1 MNVSDVKA
9 QAKEVQL
16 SLPRIDL
23 ADLAAEQLKADLRDF
38 FERVPE
44 PPAYR
49 RKDDPQLPVTT
60 VLLTEAALLW
70 ARILQLEA
78 DGSLAVWEQALE
90 GHVRAMTL
98 TLTGQL
104 ETAEQAWLG
113 ALQREKEAGTLRRA
127 WSRSDEIARPVFD
140 KLEGESR
147 YDARPAHAL
156 KVALPCPACREKDA
170 FEVSARVARH
180 SLRCRRCGVAFE
192 AYLAE
197 VRSFETKP
205 LGRGRRRFSFRLE
218 EPGGLPSRLD
228 FDSLV
233 EGELPAARGD
243 LLAFVYSASRDLKA
257 VSNLSSG
264 RLLWVQPGSLCFIA
278 TMAFG
283 EGAVE
288 LDAFRA
294 FRDRRL
300 LSRWWG
306 RQFVA
311 GYYRWGPPAARL
323 LGATEASRA
332 VTRGLL
338 KAIHRALV

>member
-1 MNVSDVKA
+1 MNVSDVKEK
-9 QAKEVQL
+9 AKAVR
-16 SLPRIDL
+16 STLPRVDL

-49 RKDDPQLPVTT
+49 RKDDPQLRETST
-60 VLLTEAALLW
+60 LLTEAQLLW

-78 DGSLAVWEQALE
+78 DSSLVIWEQALE
-90 GHVRAMTL
+90 GHVRALTL
-98 TLTGQL
+98 TLNGHL

-113 ALQREKEAGTLRRA
+113 ALQREKEAGTHRRA
-127 WSRSDEIARPVFD
+127 WSHSDEVLRPVFD
-140 KLEGESR
+140 KSAGESR
-147 YDARPAHAL
+147 YDGRPANAL
-156 KVALPCPACREKDA
+156 QVVLPCPACREKDV
-170 FEVSARVARH
+170 FDVSARAARH
-180 SLRCRRCGVAFE
+180 ALRCRRCKVAFE

-197 VRSFETKP
+197 VRSFEAKP

-243 LLAFVYSASRDLKA
+243 LLAFVYGASRDLKA
-257 VSNLSSG
+257 VSNLSND

-288 LDAFRA
+288 LEAFRA
-294 FRDRRL
+294 FRDRQL
-300 LSRWWG
+300 LPRWWG
-306 RQFVA
+306 RQLVA
-311 GYYRWGPPAARL
+311 GYYACGPAAARV
-323 LGATEASRA
+323 LGATDASRFL
-332 VTRGLL
+332 TRRVL
-338 KAIHRALV
+338 KAIHRVLV